1 MKTILILIFISIMMF
16 GLYSCEKE
24 SINFTQED
32 QIIEMQLIKH
42 LGMNNKLNDTLLLT
56 KDKIIL
62 KYGKIIKEDK
72 WLFKELIDTSSIKIS
87 YILGLANSI
96 NVNDFKSKYEGYTN
110 IADLPNYIF
119 KFKSIKNTKIID
131 FKYSETHPNKLI
143 KFINQIDSIVYDYK
157 LKNPV
162 E

>member
-1 MKTILILIFISIMMF
+1 MMF

-24 SINFTQED
+24 STSPTQEEK
-32 QIIEMQLIKH
+32 IIEMHLIKH
-42 LGMNNKLNDTLLLT
+42 VGMNNKLNDTLLLT

-62 KYGKIIKEDK
+62 KYGKITKEEK
-72 WLFKELIDTSSIKIS
+72 WIYKELKDT
-87 YILGLANSI
+87 ATI
-96 NVNDFKSKYEGYTN
+96 NINYLFEFESKYEGDTN
-110 IADLPNYIF
+110 IADLSKYIF
-119 KFKSIKNTKIID
+119 KFKSTKNTKIIE

-143 KFINQIDSIVYDYK
+143 NFINQIDSMIYDYK

>member
-1 MKTILILIFISIMMF
+1 MKTMLLIISIIIF

-24 SINFTQED
+24 STSPTFEGE
-32 QIIEMQLIKH
+32 IIEMSLYNDN
-42 LGMNNKLNDTLLLT
+42 GFSNNSPDTFLVS
-56 KDKIIL
+56 KNNIIL
-62 KYGKIIKEDK
+62 KYGKMNRENK

-87 YILGLANSI
+87 YILGLANAI
-96 NVNDFKSKYEGYTN
+96 NVNDFKSKYEGDTN
-110 IADLPNYIF
+110 IADLSKYIF
-119 KFKSIKNTKIID
+119 KFKSTKNTKIIE

-143 KFINQIDSIVYDYK
+143 NFINQIDSMIYDYK